1 MYVSRQIKGLKFRV
15 PQSAILLVCYKVWGA
30 NPVPISWAETFT
42 ALQQG
47 LVDGQCYGYI
57 TFLACKFNEVQKYIT
72 EVHYTYQLQPMIL
85 SQRAFRKMSP
95 EMQTLITDA
104 GRDAQEYCLAFQLVE
119 GVRARQRLIES
130 GVQIDQLEDEA
141 DWRSAAISQVWPEME
156 TFVGGRAAINAFLSA
171 IGKKPWK

>member
-1 MYVSRQIKGLKFRV
+1 M
-15 PQSAILLVCYKVWGA
+15 
-30 NPVPISWAETFT
+30 PISWAETFT

-141 DWRSAAISQVWPEME
+141 DWCRHFAGLARNGDVRRRQGRHQRLPLRHREKTLEVGFPHRGKAAS
-156 TFVGGRAAINAFLSA
+156 
-171 IGKKPWK
+171 

>member
-1 MYVSRQIKGLKFRV
+1 M
-15 PQSAILLVCYKVWGA
+15 
-30 NPVPISWAETFT
+30 PISWAETFT

-130 GVQIDQLEDEA
+130 GVQIDQLEA
-141 DWRSAAISQVWPEME
+141 RPTGGVPPFRRSGPKWRRSWAAGPPSTPSSPPS
-156 TFVGGRAAINAFLSA
+156 GKNLGSRLSA
-171 IGKKPWK
+171 QGEGGL

>member
-1 MYVSRQIKGLKFRV
+1 M
-15 PQSAILLVCYKVWGA
+15 
-30 NPVPISWAETFT
+30 PISWAETFT

-104 GRDAQEYCLAFQLVE
+104 GRDAFADYVE
-119 GVRARQRLIES
+119 ALQSYIKR
-130 GVQIDQLEDEA
+130 
-141 DWRSAAISQVWPEME
+141 
-156 TFVGGRAAINAFLSA
+156 
-171 IGKKPWK
+171 